1 MALTHAG
8 KVFVVCVAVF
18 AVAAYWLASRMV
30 RRQSGGRRGAKGAPN
45 RGAVAFWWLVCFCL
59 VSLFFPFAYW
69 IGDELYELA
78 VSPKYEATVVS
89 YQSEWDTCESRDSN
103 GRTDKYRCLKYT
115 PILEAVMPDGQRV
128 VLPGNIRSGSA
139 PVIGER
145 VDVVLPP
152 GANQLHERSVRSV
165 GLLAGGGLMVAMI
178 GYFLYLIAAYGAGR
192 NLDRAARFG
201 VAAVINGLVPLGALL
216 MEIGLLS
223 VPYRYWAQGNPEQ
236 WPVWVLAL
244 CLLFALSL
252 LPLLLIYARTA
263 WRAVVK

>member
-18 AVAAYWLASRMV
+18 GVAAYWLASRMV
-30 RRQSGGRRGAKGAPN
+30 RRQTGGKRGSG
-45 RGAVAFWWLVCFCL
+45 GAVAFWWLVCFCL

-89 YQSEWDTCESRDSN
+89 YQSEWDTCESRDSS
-103 GRTDKYRCLKYT
+103 GRTDRYPCIKYT
-115 PILEAVMPDGQRV
+115 SILEAVMPDGGRV
-128 VLPGNIRSGSA
+128 VLPGNIRSGNV
-139 PVIGER
+139 PEIGER

-152 GANQLHERSVRSV
+152 GAHQLHERSVRSI

-192 NLDRAARFG
+192 NLDRAARLG
-201 VAAVINGLVPLGALL
+201 VAAVMNGLVPLGALL
-216 MEIGLLS
+216 MEIAFLS
-223 VPYRYWAQGNPEQ
+223 VPYRYWMRGNPDD

-244 CLLFALSL
+244 ALLFALAL

>member
-8 KVFVVCVAVF
+8 KVFVVCVVVF
-18 AVAAYWLASRMV
+18 GVAAYWLASRMV
-30 RRQSGGRRGAKGAPN
+30 RRQTGGTRGSG
-45 RGAVAFWWLVCFCL
+45 GAVAFWWLVSFCL

-89 YQSEWDTCESRDSN
+89 YQSEWDTCERRDSS
-103 GRTDKYRCLKYT
+103 GRTATYRCIKYT
-115 PILEAVMPDGQRV
+115 SILEAVMPDGERV
-128 VLPGNIRSGSA
+128 VLPGNIRSGSV
-139 PVIGER
+139 PEIGER
-145 VDVVLPP
+145 VNVVLPQ

-165 GLLAGGGLMVAMI
+165 GLLAGGGLMVAMT

-201 VAAVINGLVPLGALL
+201 VAVVMNGLVPLGALL
-216 MEIGLLS
+216 MEIGFLS
-223 VPYRYWAQGNPEQ
+223 VPYRYWARGNPEQ